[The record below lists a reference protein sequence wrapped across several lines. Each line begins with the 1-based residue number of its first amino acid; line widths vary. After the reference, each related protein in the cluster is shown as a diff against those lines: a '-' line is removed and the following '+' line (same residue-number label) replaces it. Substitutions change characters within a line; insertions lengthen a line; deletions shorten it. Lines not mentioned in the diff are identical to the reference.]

1 MPVTAEPVPAPQLP
15 EQAPAAPEPEPEPVE
30 SIRPLSAPSPE
41 PPEEEPASPA
51 PPAVERQPVPEPAE
65 EPEAEPA
72 PPNQM
77 PEVLAAQVT
86 EESDLDAPGRKKR
99 HSIAN
104 DNPKALEEAVN
115 DPFIHEVV
123 DLFGGSVVDIHR

>member
-1 MPVTAEPVPAPQLP
+1 MIFFVSFSSFFLP
-15 EQAPAAPEPEPEPVE
+15 PILRFFSAV
-30 SIRPLSAPSPE
+30 IRFPRLPS
-41 PPEEEPASPA
+41 
-51 PPAVERQPVPEPAE
+51 
-65 EPEAEPA
+65 
-72 PPNQM
+72 
-77 PEVLAAQVT
+77 
-86 EESDLDAPGRKKR
+86 GRKKR

>member
-1 MPVTAEPVPAPQLP
+1 M
-15 EQAPAAPEPEPEPVE
+15 
-30 SIRPLSAPSPE
+30 
-41 PPEEEPASPA
+41 
-51 PPAVERQPVPEPAE
+51 PPA
-65 EPEAEPA
+65 AEPA
-72 PPNQM
+72 GAEAVAVSEPGEEESDPDAEPAALNRM
-77 PEVLAAQVT
+77 PETQTAQAVP
-86 EESDLDAPGRKKR
+86 ESDLDAPGRKKR